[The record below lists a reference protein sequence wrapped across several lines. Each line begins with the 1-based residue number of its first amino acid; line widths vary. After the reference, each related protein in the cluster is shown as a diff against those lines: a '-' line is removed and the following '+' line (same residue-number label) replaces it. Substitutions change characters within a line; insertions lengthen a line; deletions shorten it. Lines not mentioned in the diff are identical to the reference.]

1 MRIQRWVE
9 NSYGILLCILCLAF
23 GFRIWGINS
32 RDIWYDEALT
42 ILQSARTITQINLE
56 VPTPVHYY
64 FVHYALHF
72 GRGTAI
78 LGSLSVIFGLATIF
92 LSYLVAKKLFSND
105 AALVTAFLL
114 AISPMC
120 IEYSQQILFYSYYL
134 FFSIA
139 SLFFTL
145 RLAESLRNKI
155 YLWLDLWLFLFFS
168 AVNVLT
174 HVMASVVLLME
185 IVYLIFIVMLW
196 A

>member
-114 AISPMC
+114 AIS
-120 IEYSQQILFYSYYL
+120 LFMTLVIVIVIIHSRFY
-134 FFSIA
+134 FIRIIFSFPLPPSF
-139 SLFFTL
+139 SLYVLQKVYVIKF
-145 RLAESLRNKI
+145 I
-155 YLWLDLWLFLFFS
+155 YG
-168 AVNVLT
+168 
-174 HVMASVVLLME
+174 
-185 IVYLIFIVMLW
+185 
-196 A
+196 